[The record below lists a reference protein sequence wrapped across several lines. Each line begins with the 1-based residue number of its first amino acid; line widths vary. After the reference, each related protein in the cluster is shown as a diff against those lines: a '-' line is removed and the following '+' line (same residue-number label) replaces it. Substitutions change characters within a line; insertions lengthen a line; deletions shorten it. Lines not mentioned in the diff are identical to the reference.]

1 MIIEIKENKSK
12 LWKRYIAKMYKDGKL
27 IATYPADKITD
38 IDLSYF
44 THND

>member
-1 MIIEIKENKSK
+1 MIIKIEENKSK
-12 LWKRYIAKMYKDGKL
+12 LWKKYIAKMYKDGKL

-44 THND
+44 NN